1 MSDLN
6 FFLPYIE
13 SNKESKKTNDI
24 IYILIVTILLY
35 IVGTTIW
42 YFANEIIL
50 NINIKKLNVA
60 INDTNLQEQ
69 YRKANITLDKYNL
82 FNKYN
87 EGVNAT
93 LDNISSKEID
103 NSNIMRT
110 LFSTLPQQVAITS
123 ISVSSNTVQLQCT
136 SSNRI
141 SIAEMQRNLLQ
152 LDMITSADVSGL
164 SGDSTKN
171 SYAFLIKCTIKG
183 VDAK

>member
-1 MSDLN
+1 MTDLN
-6 FFLPYIE
+6 FFSPYIE
-13 SNKESKKTNDI
+13 STKEYKKTGLI
-24 IYILIVTILLY
+24 LKILTVLILIYV
-35 IVGTTIW
+35 VGTTVW

-50 NINIKKLNVA
+50 NANIKNLNA
-60 INDTNLQEQ
+60 QINDVSLQAQ
-69 YRKANITLDKYNL
+69 YKKANITLDKYNL

-87 EGVNAT
+87 EGVNST

-136 SSNRI
+136 SSNRV
-141 SIAEMQRNLLQ
+141 SIAEFQRNLLQ
-152 LDMITSADVSGL
+152 LDMMTSADVSGL